1 MKTDFERRYF
11 RMARFSFKWLTALAA
26 LSLLSIAAFAQ
37 TTGPTGQLSLGVSP
51 TTVSAGGTVTV
62 FGSITNTSSKSE
74 KVTINYD
81 VVGPCN
87 YTDNYTVKVTLR
99 PGETRTASTSYT
111 VPACA
116 GDYTVTATA
125 TSGGAVLDVKSATV
139 TAQ

>member
-1 MKTDFERRYF
+1 
-11 RMARFSFKWLTALAA
+11 MARFSLKWLAALTA

-37 TTGPTGQLSLGVSP
+37 TAGPAAQLSVGVTP

-87 YTDNYTVKVTLR
+87 FTDTYTVKVTLR
-99 PGETRTASTSYT
+99 AGETRTSSTSYT

-116 GDYTVTATA
+116 GDYTLTATA
-125 TSGGAVLDVKSATV
+125 TSGGTVLDVKSITV

>member
-1 MKTDFERRYF
+1 MT
-11 RMARFSFKWLTALAA
+11 RFSFKWLAALAA
-26 LSLLSIAAFAQ
+26 LSLLSVAALAQ
-37 TTGPTGQLSLGVSP
+37 PAGPAAAQLSLGVTP

-62 FGSITNTSSKSE
+62 FGSITNTSSKTE
-74 KVTINYD
+74 KVTVTYD

-87 YTDNYTVKVTLR
+87 YTDTYSVKLTLNA
-99 PGETRTASTSYT
+99 GETRTSSNSYT

-125 TSGGAVLDVKSATV
+125 TSGGSVLDVKSVTV

>member
-1 MKTDFERRYF
+1 
-11 RMARFSFKWLTALAA
+11 MARFSFKWLAAVAA
-26 LSLLSIAAFAQ
+26 LSLLSVAAFAQ
-37 TTGPTGQLSLGVSP
+37 TAGPSVQTSLGVSP
-51 TTVSAGGTVTV
+51 TTTTAGGTVTV

-74 KVTINYD
+74 KLTINYD

-87 YTDNYTVKVTLR
+87 YTDTYTVKVTLKA
-99 PGETRTASTSYT
+99 GETRTASNSYT

-125 TSGGAVLDVKSATV
+125 TSGGKVLDIKSVTV